1 MLTGRG
7 RLNTFL
13 ELKMEN
19 ERLQQRAEQLRAQM
33 QALDNPS
40 ENFFTTSDN
49 FGAAEGTR
57 SGYDMGGAA
66 VGAEDDDGPRKK
78 VKRLAAEQHVCVT
91 CGRTDSPEW
100 RKVRNQTKHLH
111 FFPAKLALIHVFS
124 PYFFRAPRDL
134 KRFVTLV
141 VSVGRNARKKRE
153 RLFGQAAYLG
163 RRQSN
168 P

>member
-49 FGAAEGTR
+49 FGAAGGAR

-100 RKVRNQTKHLH
+100 RKVRVAIHSPGLLCFIRRVAGSNGSED
-111 FFPAKLALIHVFS
+111 ALQRV
-124 PYFFRAPRDL
+124 RAA
-134 KRFVTLV
+134 
-141 VSVGRNARKKRE
+141 VGE
-153 RLFGQAAYLG
+153 EGTQG
-163 RRQSN
+163 RRGG
-168 P
+168 